1 MTTLKD
7 SLRLPERGIFALIG
21 GGGKTSSMYRL
32 AQEYAREGKTVLC
45 TTTTHI
51 MAPQPPF
58 PTALLLEEDTPLARA
73 QLLEGWAALGT
84 PILTFARRTGQDK
97 LCAPDQAFWS
107 WCSTA
112 ADIVRIE
119 ADGARHLPFKAPAE
133 HEPVVPPCT
142 TRVIGVAGADALLQP
157 IAQFCHRPQLV
168 SALLDLPPESP
179 LTPAGMAQVILSP
192 AGYQKAVRGARPF
205 ALILNKCDTGRR
217 LSLAQQTLAQLRAR
231 GAAFPIVLCA
241 LQSEEFCLRESFA
254 AWENGPASSISW
266 GHS

>member
-32 AQEYAREGKTVLC
+32 AQEYAHEGKTVLC

-58 PTALLLEEDTPLARA
+58 PTALLLEGDAPLSREL
-73 QLLEGWAALGT
+73 LLESRAALST

-97 LCAPDQAFWS
+97 LCAPDNAFWS
-107 WCSTA
+107 WCGTA
-112 ADIVRIE
+112 SDVVLIE
-119 ADGARHLPFKAPAE
+119 ADGARHLPFKAPDT
-133 HEPVVPPCT
+133 HEPAVPPCA
-142 TRVIGVAGADALLQP
+142 TRIIGVAGADALMQP

-168 SALLDLPPESP
+168 SAILDVPPESL

-192 AGYQKAVRGARPF
+192 AGYQKAVQDTRPF
-205 ALILNKCDTGRR
+205 ALILNKCDAPSRQE
-217 LSLAQQTLAQLRAR
+217 LARQAASELRAQ
-231 GAAFPIVLCA
+231 GADFPIVLCA
-241 LQSEEFCLRESFA
+241 LQSEDVCLCSY
-254 AWENGPASSISW
+254 
-266 GHS
+266 